1 MRHRT
6 EHLGLANVD
15 AIARAGKLNLALSF
29 FVCHLYFYAKR
40 YTDYIFGKER
50 TNRWT
55 PLSEATKHGLRWTIH
70 QDQCTFPGPPLPFA
84 NLKTAVTRTQRDDKE
99 TVYGPEYSVSTH
111 EALKAY
117 TINAAW
123 QIHRDDD
130 LGSLEVNKKADLPIL
145 SENP

>member
-1 MRHRT
+1 MLLHELVNST
-6 EHLGLANVD
+6 LPCPSFC
-15 AIARAGKLNLALSF
+15 AICISTPR
-29 FVCHLYFYAKR
+29 VIQI
-40 YTDYIFGKER
+40 IFSEKER

-55 PLSEATKHGLRWTIH
+55 PLSEATKHDLRWTIH